1 MNELTI
7 NIWQRQLSLPIEY
20 DVYPGESITPLQK
33 KAVEVFI
40 READINSAKMVI
52 EYCIHK
58 DGNHTGER
66 IDNIFRYVMPRYI
79 YVPNTTKERVVAIM
93 CDYRFDEEHG
103 LAIVYENEVLKEIGP
118 EDTVL

>member
-79 YVPNTTKERVVAIM
+79 YERYIR
-93 CDYRFDEEHG
+93 YF
-103 LAIVYENEVLKEIGP
+103 KS
-118 EDTVL
+118 

>member
-118 EDTVL
+118 QDTVL

>member
-58 DGNHTGER
+58 EGNHTGER

-118 EDTVL
+118 QDTVL

>member
-58 DGNHTGER
+58 DANHTGER

-118 EDTVL
+118 QDTVL

>member
-58 DGNHTGER
+58 DGNHTRER

-118 EDTVL
+118 QDTVL